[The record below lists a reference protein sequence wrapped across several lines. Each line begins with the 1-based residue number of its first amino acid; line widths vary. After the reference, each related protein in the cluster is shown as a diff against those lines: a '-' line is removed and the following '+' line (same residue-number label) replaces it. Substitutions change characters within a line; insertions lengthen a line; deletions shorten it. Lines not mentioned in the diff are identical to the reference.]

1 MASVIIQHLH
11 IAGNLTVGSGNV
23 RSLEKYLGSNKTRYT
38 AHDQNNVVHASE
50 NKARYSATTKAVVV
64 LYGPQ
69 PYCTAPV
76 NATDVTVMIF
86 SGVWKSMVKCQLLQC
101 PLWPREGMVGRSSI
115 LLSRFLVR
123 SPRAVGMTGGL
134 RHREKHLVRLVE
146 ATSGLSGSGGMTR

>member
-50 NKARYSATTKAVVV
+50 NKARYSATTKVAVV

-69 PYCTAPV
+69 PYSTAPV
-76 NATDVTVMIF
+76 NATDATVMIF

-101 PLWPREGMVGRSSI
+101 PMWPREGMVDRSSI
-115 LLSRFLVR
+115 QLSRFLAR
-123 SPRAVGMTGGL
+123 SAHPVGMTGGL
-134 RHREKHLVRLVE
+134 RREEKHL
-146 ATSGLSGSGGMTR
+146 SG